1 VADFRP
7 TVSQAQAINTRGSAV
22 LVSAGAG
29 SGKTKVLTER
39 LMGYVCDKNY
49 PADVDSFLIITYTR
63 AAAAELRGRIMEEL
77 AQRLAREPGNKRLR
91 RQNAL
96 VQRAQIGTIHSFCAQ
111 LLRENCQLLGLAPDF
126 KIAEE
131 ERAAAMRASALERVL
146 EKRYEELD
154 ERPNFRTLADTVG
167 EGRDDRKLAELVISL
182 HSRMQCHPRPEL
194 WAREQAALM
203 KKEAADIAETPWG
216 KELLSDAAEKAEYWA
231 NEMETMMTLILP
243 VPEISAAYMENFQII
258 SEQIRELKR
267 CLRLGWDRARSC
279 FPIEFPRLKALRKSP
294 DPALSDLVKE
304 RRKACK
310 EAMDKLAE
318 GFTASSEILL
328 KELALTAPVM
338 EELLELT
345 LDFDRAYSKDKR
357 QRALLDYSDLE
368 HMAVELLSD
377 EQGKP
382 SPIARQLSK
391 RYTEIMVDEY
401 QDVSRVQ
408 DSIFAAISDGG
419 RNLFMVGDVKQSIYR
434 FRLADPEIFTEK
446 YLHFADCD
454 EALPHAPR
462 RILLRENFRSRREI
476 LDGANAVFSLCM
488 SRKLGDIDY
497 DEKAALV
504 CGADWYE
511 GEGHKPELML
521 LELPEASDGESPDKT
536 RLEAAFVAARIK
548 ELVKS
553 GATVTT
559 PNGER
564 PIRYGD
570 IAILL
575 RSANTVGGV
584 YREELA
590 KLNIPAGGAQSGGF
604 FDSVE
609 ISTVQS
615 MLAVMDNPHKDIA
628 LIAVLRSPALGF
640 TPDELSMIR
649 AADKKTDLYSALCKA
664 GETDEK
670 CRSFL
675 DRLSRLRAL
684 AAYMS
689 APELVWQVIEE
700 FDLLA
705 VCSAMD
711 NGRERRANLM
721 ELAEL
726 AETFEAGEYRGLH
739 RFVLWLKALKEK
751 GQEISAG
758 GSFDSAVQIMT
769 IHKSKGLEFPV
780 VFLSDT
786 ARRFNTRDR
795 MEPVL
800 VHPQLGLG
808 PKLVDLKRRV
818 KYPTLARTAISRRI
832 EREDMSEEMR
842 LLYVALTRAKER
854 LYITAAMKNAG
865 ETVEKLSAAVT
876 VPMAAQVL
884 SKASSM
890 AAWLIY
896 SALADKGANLNMHI
910 CSAED
915 AGENGET
922 QLSTAVVDEDALRE
936 LEENLSFRYL
946 HAAAVELPSK
956 ITATELK
963 GREEKDEDGESLV
976 KPLSLVFTMPRL
988 DTAERPLNAAEK
1000 GVATHLVL
1008 QFMDYAVGRNREG
1021 IKAEVQRL
1029 LREGFISER
1038 EAKAVNVSAIERLFN
1053 SDIGRRMLRA
1063 AEPLREFRFSLLVEA
1078 SQLPGGEGEDELLL
1092 QGVVDCCIEE
1102 EGQLVIIDYK
1112 TDNVRSDE
1120 EIASRAEHYRPQ
1132 LMAYSAALSRIFKKP
1147 VKQCILFF
1155 LSAGREYEL

>member
-1 VADFRP
+1 MADFRP
-7 TVSQAQAINTRGSAV
+7 TASQAQAINTRGSAV
-22 LVSAGAG
+22 LVSAAAG
-29 SGKTKVLTER
+29 SGKTKVITER
-39 LMGYVCDKNY
+39 LMSYICDKNS

-77 AQRLAREPGNKRLR
+77 AARLASDPGNKRLR

-131 ERAAAMRASALERVL
+131 ERAAAMRTAALERVL
-146 EKRYEELD
+146 EKRYDELE
-154 ERPNFRTLADTVG
+154 ERPDFRTLADTVG
-167 EGRDDRKLAELVISL
+167 EGRDDRKLTELVLSL

-194 WAREQAALM
+194 WARAQAELM
-203 KKEAADIAETPWG
+203 KKEAGDVGETPWG
-216 KELLSDAAEKAEYWA
+216 QELMKNAAGQAEYWA
-231 NEMETMMTLILP
+231 GEMEAMMALILP

-258 SEQIRELKR
+258 AEQIRELQR
-267 CLRLGWDRARSC
+267 CLRIGWDRARSC

-294 DPALSDLVKE
+294 DPALSDQVKE

-310 EAMDKLAE
+310 EAMDKL
-318 GFTASSEILL
+318 SESFAADSATLL
-328 KELALTAPVM
+328 REIARTAPVM

-345 LDFDRAYSKDKR
+345 LDFDRAYAKDKR
-357 QRALLDYSDLE
+357 QRSLLDYSDLE

-377 EQGKP
+377 EQGRP
-382 SPIARQLSK
+382 TPLARQLSK

-408 DSIFAAISDGG
+408 DSIFAAISNEGK
-419 RNLFMVGDVKQSIYR
+419 NLFMVGDVKQSIYR

-446 YLHFADCD
+446 YLGFADCD
-454 EALPHAPR
+454 KARPGEAR

-476 LDGANAVFSLCM
+476 LEGANAVFSLCM
-488 SRKLGDIDY
+488 SRSLGDIDY

-511 GEGHKPELML
+511 GEGVKPELLL
-521 LELPEASDGESPDKT
+521 LELPESEDGESPDKI

-548 ELVKS
+548 ELVQS
-553 GATVTT
+553 GVSVTV
-559 PNGER
+559 PGGER
-564 PIRYGD
+564 PIKYGD

-575 RSANTVGGV
+575 RSANAVGGV

-590 KLNIPAGGAQSGGF
+590 KLALPAGGAQSGGF

-640 TPDELSMIR
+640 TPDELSAIR

-664 GETDEK
+664 ADTDEK
-670 CRSFL
+670 CRSFIE
-675 DRLSRLRAL
+675 RLSRLRTL
-684 AAYMS
+684 AADMS
-689 APELVWQVIEE
+689 APELVWQLIEE

-711 NGRERRANLM
+711 NGAQRRANLM
-721 ELAEL
+721 ELCEL

-739 RFVLWLKALKEK
+739 RFVLWLRALKEK
-751 GQEISAG
+751 GQEISTG

-769 IHKSKGLEFPV
+769 VHKSKGLEFPV
-780 VFLSDT
+780 VFFCDT

-795 MEPVL
+795 METVL
-800 VHPQLGLG
+800 VHPELGLG

-832 EREDMSEEMR
+832 EREDLSEEMR

-854 LYITAAMKNAG
+854 LYITAAFKNPH
-865 ETVEKLSAAVT
+865 ETVEKLSQAVT
-876 VPMAAQVL
+876 VPMAPQIL
-884 SKASSM
+884 GKASNM

-896 SALADKGANLNMHI
+896 SALADNGEKLSLRI
-910 CSAED
+910 CPAVEAGEMAED
-915 AGENGET
+915 ESCELA
-922 QLSTAVVDEDALRE
+922 VDEDILRQ
-936 LEENLSFRYL
+936 LEEKLSYRYP
-946 HAAAVELPSK
+946 HADAVELPSK
-956 ITATELK
+956 LTATELK
-963 GREEKDEDGESLV
+963 GREEKDADGESLV
-976 KPLSLVFTMPRL
+976 KPLSLVFSMPQL
-988 DTAERPLNAAEK
+988 DSAERPLNAAER

-1008 QFMDYAVGRNREG
+1008 QYMDYAKGKSREG

-1029 LREGFISER
+1029 LRERFISQR
-1038 EAKAVNVSAIERLFN
+1038 EAKAVNVSAIERLF
-1053 SDIGRRMLRA
+1053 SSQLGKRMLRA
-1063 AEPLREFRFSLLVEA
+1063 ENALREFRFSLLLEA
-1078 SQLPGGEGEDELLL
+1078 SLLPGGSGEDELLL

-1112 TDNVRSDE
+1112 TDAVKSE
-1120 EIASRAEHYRPQ
+1120 AEIAERAEHYRPQ
-1132 LMAYSAALSRIFKKP
+1132 LMAYSAALSRIFQKP
-1147 VKQCILFF
+1147 VKECLLFF
-1155 LSAGREYEL
+1155 LSTGTEYKL